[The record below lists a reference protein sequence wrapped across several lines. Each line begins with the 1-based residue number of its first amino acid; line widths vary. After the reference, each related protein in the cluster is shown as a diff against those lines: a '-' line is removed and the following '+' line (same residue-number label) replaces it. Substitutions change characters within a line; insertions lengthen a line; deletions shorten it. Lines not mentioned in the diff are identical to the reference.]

1 MEAVKE
7 FTTDHQTHL
16 KAAMDELVVSGV
28 DDGFVIFETDEG
40 KFLQF
45 TYGRGEGLTFDLS
58 RMGLTEG
65 EVERVTQL
73 EGMQAMTETEMSYL
87 VQVGVDTRMGARLA
101 DSVFREV
108 FRCPQNYRIQATID
122 IED

>member
-7 FTTDHQTHL
+7 FTTDHQKHL
-16 KAAMDELVVSGV
+16 KVAMDELVASGV

-45 TYGRGEGLTFDLS
+45 TYSRGDGLTFDLS

-65 EVERVTQL
+65 EIGRATQL
-73 EGMQAMTETEMSYL
+73 EGMEVRTETEMSYL
-87 VQVGVDTRMGARLA
+87 IQVGVDTRMGARLA

-108 FRCPQNYRIQATID
+108 FHCSKNYRIQATID
-122 IED
+122 IEG

>member
-7 FTTDHQTHL
+7 FTTDHQTHM
-16 KAAMDELVVSGV
+16 KAAMDELVASRV

-45 TYGRGEGLTFDLS
+45 TYGTGEGLTFDLS

-73 EGMQAMTETEMSYL
+73 EGMEARTETEMSYL

-122 IED
+122 IEE

>member
-7 FTTDHQTHL
+7 FTTDHQKHL
-16 KAAMDELVVSGV
+16 KAAMDKLVGSGV

-45 TYGRGEGLTFDLS
+45 TYSRGDGLTFDLS

-65 EVERVTQL
+65 EVERVTHL
-73 EGMQAMTETEMSYL
+73 EGLEAMTETEMSYL
-87 VQVGVDTRMGARLA
+87 MQVGVDTRMGARIA
-101 DSVFREV
+101 DSVFRKV
-108 FRCPQNYRIQATID
+108 FRCSKNYRIQATID
-122 IED
+122 IEA

>member
-1 MEAVKE
+1 MDAVKE

-16 KAAMDELVVSGV
+16 KAAMNELVSSGV

-45 TYGRGEGLTFDLS
+45 TYSKGEGLTFDLS
-58 RMGLTEG
+58 RIGLTEG
-65 EVERVTQL
+65 EVERFTQL
-73 EGMQAMTETEMSYL
+73 EGMGAMVETEMSYL
-87 VQVGVDTRMGARLA
+87 LQVGVDTRMGARLA

-108 FRCPQNYRIQATID
+108 FRCPQNYRIQVTID

>member
-73 EGMQAMTETEMSYL
+73 EGMETMTQTEMSYL

-108 FRCPQNYRIQATID
+108 FHCPQNYRIQATID